1 LLPDRKQQ
9 QRSAHPHHA
18 EEGDPR
24 EVGALDGPASLRQHG
39 ERDGAHGHTSP
50 RDQSRTEVIEADLD
64 QQERRAPDR
73 RRGGEQTPL
82 LEPERLVSRP
92 DGGLDQSAPARVR
105 PFSHGV
111 LFAST
116 AAHPVA

>member
-1 LLPDRKQQ
+1 
-9 QRSAHPHHA
+9 
-18 EEGDPR
+18 
-24 EVGALDGPASLRQHG
+24 
-39 ERDGAHGHTSP
+39 
-50 RDQSRTEVIEADLD
+50 
-64 QQERRAPDR
+64 
-73 RRGGEQTPL
+73 
-82 LEPERLVSRP
+82 VSRP